1 MMHRIEP
8 IDAQCDPLMRSNG
21 FDEGGVTNG
30 VYVSHFFPL
39 NPLMN
44 SHFSTPRFLGHLSHP
59 LNPGTHCSIV
69 HTFATK
75 TH

>member
-1 MMHRIEP
+1 
-8 IDAQCDPLMRSNG
+8 MRFNG

-44 SHFSTPRFLGHLSHP
+44 LHFLTPRFLGHLSHP
-59 LNPGTHCSIV
+59 LKPGTHC
-69 HTFATK
+69 
-75 TH
+75 